1 MVNDENLENYSN
13 SEKQLEKIVKQIQ
26 DVNELLKNPDSQE
39 FFILYKNELK
49 ELENK
54 KEILEQTIKENKKT
68 KAKVN
73 SVIVEIRAGTGGDE
87 AALFANDIFK
97 MYTRYAEIQK
107 WETKILDSKRTETDG
122 LKDIVFELNPSF
134 EAKQNKNADIFS
146 KMKYEGGVHRVQRI
160 PKTEKMGR
168 IHTSTAS
175 VAILQK
181 PKKQDFTINPKDL
194 KIDIF
199 RSSGPG
205 GQNVNKRE
213 TAVRITH
220 IPTGIVVASQTQRN
234 QLKNKEAAMAILE
247 ARILEKEQTEKQAG
261 IESKRKAQVGWAKRS
276 EKMRTYNFP
285 QNRLTD
291 HRIKKSWH
299 NLEEIMDGKMDKV
312 IKALINYTD

>member
-1 MVNDENLENYSN
+1 MSN
-13 SEKQLEKIVKQIQ
+13 ISEQHIEDSEEQLEKIIKQIQ
-26 DVNELLKNPDSQE
+26 DVNELLKNPENQE
-39 FFILYKNELK
+39 FFILYKDELK

-54 KEILEQTIKENKKT
+54 KEILEQAIKQNKAT
-68 KAKVN
+68 KAKIN
-73 SVIVEIRAGTGGDE
+73 SVIVEIRSGTGGDE

-97 MYTRYAEIQK
+97 MYTRYAETQK

-122 LKDIVFELNPSF
+122 LKEIFFELNPSF

-181 PKKQDFTINPKDL
+181 PKKQDSTINPKDL
-194 KIDIF
+194 KIDIYK
-199 RSSGPG
+199 SSGPG

-220 IPTGIVVASQTQRN
+220 IPTGLIVASQTQRN
-234 QLKNKEAAMAILE
+234 QLKNKESALAILE
-247 ARILEKEQTEKQAG
+247 ARLLEKKQKEKQAD
-261 IESKRKAQVGWAKRS
+261 IEGKRKAQVGWAKRS

-291 HRIKKSWH
+291 HRVKKSWH

-312 IKALINYTD
+312 IKTLMNYTD

>member
-1 MVNDENLENYSN
+1 MINDENLENHTN
-13 SEKQLEKIVKQIQ
+13 SEKQLEKITKQIQ
-26 DVNELLKNPDSQE
+26 DVSELLKNPDSQE

-49 ELENK
+49 ELESK
-54 KEILEQTIKENKKT
+54 KEIIEQTIKENQKT
-68 KAKVN
+68 KAKIN
-73 SVIVEIRAGTGGDE
+73 SIIVEIRAGTGGDE

-97 MYTRYAEIQK
+97 MYTKYAETQK
-107 WETKILDSKRTETDG
+107 WEAKILDSKRTETDG
-122 LKDIVFELNPSF
+122 LKEITFELSPSF
-134 EAKQNKNADIFS
+134 EARQNKNADIFS

-175 VAILQK
+175 VAVLQK
-181 PKKQDFTINPKDL
+181 PKKQDSTLNPKDL

-234 QLKNKEAAMAILE
+234 QLKNKECALGILE
-247 ARILEKEQTEKQAG
+247 ARILEKERTEKQAD
-261 IESKRKAQVGWAKRS
+261 IEGKRKAQVGWAKRS

-299 NLEEIMDGKMDKV
+299 NLEEIMDGKLDKV
-312 IKALINYTD
+312 IKALMNYTD